1 MPEWGQFKG
10 KKKKLVEPPQE
21 PEPQL
26 EAEPEPEPEE
36 MVGEGSGTGEQEV
49 PQEGMVQGPGGQQ
62 LSPEQVQAIQVYFA
76 WKNALPE
83 YERADLYRMLMDVL
97 SELIA
102 LETYDLDDRIDF
114 LLDTINETRLKVGLE
129 EVEEP
134 DEYDEDEEDDEEVG
148 ITEGGDEDV

>member
-1 MPEWGQFKG
+1 
-10 KKKKLVEPPQE
+10 
-21 PEPQL
+21 
-26 EAEPEPEPEE
+26 

-102 LETYDLDDRIDF
+102 LETYDLNDRIDF